1 MVSADAGLPSPNSTT
16 TSAALAS
23 ITAKA
28 SLAAAGSAVATTG
41 SKRNASSLFGKLS
54 TQLNA
59 LNKLRPSRSTRK
71 VISEY
76 FIRLNEPHREYSP
89 GDLVK
94 GCVILATEK
103 DLRVTH
109 LVVNLVG
116 RVDLFGL
123 ATHNLSGKKRTVNY
137 TGPVEFEGG
146 IILCRDQQVLCGEGR
161 LDAGVYEFGFVMEL
175 EGKGLPSSLDVRHT
189 PANSLCFPN
198 WLDSLRRVQYHT
210 ASRQR

>member
-1 MVSADAGLPSPNSTT
+1 MVSTDVGLPSPNTTT

-23 ITAKA
+23 IKAKTSPTTASNAPTKD
-28 SLAAAGSAVATTG
+28 
-41 SKRNASSLFGKLS
+41 SKRKASSLFAKLS

-59 LNKLRPSRSTRK
+59 LNKLRPPRSTRK

-76 FIRLNEPHREYSP
+76 YIRLNEPHREYSP

-94 GCVILATEK
+94 GSVILTTEK

-116 RVDLFGL
+116 RVDLFGV
-123 ATHNLSGKKRTVNY
+123 ATYNLSGKKKTVNY

-175 EGKGLPSSLDVRHT
+175 AGKGLPSSLNVRCCL
-189 PANSLCFPN
+189 PIPVIFC
-198 WLDSLRRVQYHT
+198 
-210 ASRQR
+210 